1 MAATS
6 SAVKRRRSAT
16 IWGLVVRSA
25 RPKFRPLG
33 SGTLLN
39 TSRWRGA
46 GEGVRSEGGSS
57 ESIGLPL
64 CGAGNVSERKNGR
77 GSAAACA
84 ISSDARRPRK
94 SVWNSPSAPPSKI
107 RPFSFIV
114 HFVKLKVVGSTVEFQ
129 SSHPGGTSVRSGFW
143 VP

>member
-1 MAATS
+1 M
-6 SAVKRRRSAT
+6 RSD
-16 IWGLVVRSA
+16 
-25 RPKFRPLG
+25 
-33 SGTLLN
+33 
-39 TSRWRGA
+39 
-46 GEGVRSEGGSS
+46 GGSS

-77 GSAAACA
+77 GSAAACT

-94 SVWNSPSAPPSKI
+94 SVWNSPSAPASNS

-114 HFVKLKVVGSTVEFQ
+114 HLVKLNVVGSTVEFQ
-129 SSHPGGTSVRSGFW
+129 SSQPGGISARSGFW